1 MYPAL
6 NPGETHLNFDL
17 ELNKNKKKTS
27 GNKFC
32 GKKTFFSE
40 NNSISL
46 LTNNIFIPS
55 WNQKWK
61 YDCSQHLYCKDKQNN
76 PYFGLFQL
84 CITEF
89 VLCFNT

>member
-1 MYPAL
+1 MSSCTKSGRSSFEFWY
-6 NPGETHLNFDL
+6 GI
-17 ELNKNKKKTS
+17 KQKQKKTS

-76 PYFGLFQL
+76 PYFGLFEL
-84 CITEF
+84 CNTEF
-89 VLCFNT
+89 VLCFIT